1 MKYLFL
7 DTNIYLH
14 YNSFETIPWKKIV
27 NDDFTIVVV
36 PIVQAELDKIKD
48 TGKDKLQKRAKT
60 ISSKLYGILMENKS
74 YNVKITRCKEPVLTQ
89 EDKEQLDLTR
99 NDNRIILSAIKSGY
113 NVQDIVIISADKNIQ
128 FTAEDFGIP
137 HLLMPDTYRR
147 KAEKTEEEKR
157 ISELEAKI
165 KEISTRV
172 SRPVILFENGK
183 EILSFKKYHKIDES
197 SVVEERL
204 NLVKKEFP
212 EYVKKEP
219 VTKDDY
225 LSQLTAQLM
234 TLDESRFAHY
244 NEDRLLY
251 FVEEKKV
258 LELEVKRDELE
269 KRFKK
274 ISFKYA
280 NVGTSPTGYAMVYL
294 DFPDTIKLY
303 SWKSSRT
310 RYEYQLPIKPAAR
323 IAGLAFDRESMR
335 KMLSVP
341 RSFGGNDNAV
351 WMWDV
356 EKPIKLP
363 YQFQSSED
371 PLIQNLEYKLDF
383 EFFVDTLL
391 AGSFKI
397 GWTVVD
403 SELPQPVKGV
413 LSVFIVE

>member
-74 YNVKITRCKEPVLTQ
+74 CNVKIIRCKEPVLTQ

-225 LSQLTAQLM
+225 LSQLKAQLM
-234 TLDESRFAHY
+234 ALDESRFAHY
-244 NEDRLLY
+244 NEDRLLF

-363 YQFQSSED
+363 YQFQCCED